1 MPLENISIAS
11 DMASIYDRQP
21 YQILK
26 TLAGGDLPGKMD
38 PAKLSIVL
46 ETLSGASGQFQYDEG
61 ITAIHINTP
70 AAASYVSGEMTRR
83 NGLLVHEGQHAVFWL
98 KTKFNA
104 SEKYM

>member
-1 MPLENISIAS
+1 M
-11 DMASIYDRQP
+11 
-21 YQILK
+21 
-26 TLAGGDLPGKMD
+26 
-38 PAKLSIVL
+38 L

-104 SEKYM
+104 SEKYMWINEGLAVTVMDYLWGGTDTNGWMNGIA

>member
-1 MPLENISIAS
+1 M
-11 DMASIYDRQP
+11 R
-21 YQILK
+21 
-26 TLAGGDLPGKMD
+26 
-38 PAKLSIVL
+38 
-46 ETLSGASGQFQYDEG
+46 G

-104 SEKYM
+104 SEKYMWINEGLAVTVMDYLWGGTDTNGWMNGIAGSTAIRNGSSFDV